1 MIKEDAMLKNK
12 KIILKILTIVFVLT
26 IYVLPNFIS
35 AEAWNM
41 SDEITKI
48 EEQEVDENNKAVKKT
63 RDVMGTI
70 ISVVQVVGT
79 GIAVI
84 MLIVLAVKYMSS
96 APDAK
101 AEIKKT
107 MVPYVVGAII
117 LFASSQL
124 LAVIAEIGEGL
135 AKSE

>member
-1 MIKEDAMLKNK
+1 MLKNK